1 MCDMTTYVAI
11 PEDLTLPADLL
22 PDDFDD
28 EAAIDTTLW
37 NGGIRTAPGATHT
50 EAVACEGAGKI
61 AGWID
66 WNNNGVFDDTVI
78 GVCWV
83 AVVIGDSVED
93 IAEIIAE
100 EYDEISNE
108 QAKNIAEYLIT
119 ARRAQQEQFGDVATN
134 LDAAFAELEQHG
146 IIARAYCGW
155 TVGEG
160 QAEILDEAADIPR
173 ANGEPWIGH
182 VFITGQ
188 QIEAYIEFEGD
199 AALDMAYGAILTDEE
214 DALPDREAD
223 ELYETKTLAMMTDI
237 VLPTL
242 AKHGVETQWSGS
254 IADLVTLTNAVYY
267 QPI

>member
-11 PEDLTLPADLL
+11 PEDLILPADLL

-28 EAAIDTTLW
+28 D
-37 NGGIRTAPGATHT
+37 
-50 EAVACEGAGKI
+50 
-61 AGWID
+61 
-66 WNNNGVFDDTVI
+66 VI

-83 AVVIGDSVED
+83 AVVMGDSIED
-93 IAEIIAE
+93 ITEIITE

-108 QAKNIAEYLIT
+108 QAKNIADYLIT
-119 ARRAQQEQFGDVATN
+119 ARRAQQEQFGDVTTN

-160 QAEILDEAADIPR
+160 QVEILDEAADIPR

>member
-11 PEDLTLPADLL
+11 PEDLILPADLL
-22 PDDFDD
+22 PDDD
-28 EAAIDTTLW
+28 
-37 NGGIRTAPGATHT
+37 
-50 EAVACEGAGKI
+50 
-61 AGWID
+61 
-66 WNNNGVFDDTVI
+66 VI

-100 EYDEISNE
+100 EYD
-108 QAKNIAEYLIT
+108 
-119 ARRAQQEQFGDVATN
+119 
-134 LDAAFAELEQHG
+134 
-146 IIARAYCGW
+146 
-155 TVGEG
+155 
-160 QAEILDEAADIPR
+160 AADIPR
-173 ANGEPWIGH
+173 ANGDPWIGH

>member
-1 MCDMTTYVAI
+1 M
-11 PEDLTLPADLL
+11 
-22 PDDFDD
+22 
-28 EAAIDTTLW
+28 
-37 NGGIRTAPGATHT
+37 
-50 EAVACEGAGKI
+50 
-61 AGWID
+61 
-66 WNNNGVFDDTVI
+66 I

-119 ARRAQQEQFGDVATN
+119 ARRAQQEQFGDVTTN